1 MAKHA
6 GMHWNIVVL
15 PVKSSTST
23 LYWNSSSVWTL
34 SSRNIYR
41 SQSYVWT
48 CFRFLKNWHG
58 LNSFRWNH
66 YYKQSDKIT
75 QRMGETVVGE
85 TKQERACWF
94 CDSGVH
100 TWQAWLSS
108 LPKRISKKKKK
119 EKKRNPQN
127 RTLLPSSSKPGWCVH
142 GLDII
147 NLSLGIGIITKCGQI
162 KSELS
167 LVLRS
172 GNLPALIPSVSPLV
186 T

>member
-34 SSRNIYR
+34 SIRNIYR

-119 EKKRNPQN
+119 KEKKPPKPHTSAEFLQTGLMCTRFGHYKPLARYWNYHQM
-127 RTLLPSSSKPGWCVH
+127 RT
-142 GLDII
+142 D
-147 NLSLGIGIITKCGQI
+147 
-162 KSELS
+162 
-167 LVLRS
+167 
-172 GNLPALIPSVSPLV
+172 
-186 T
+186 